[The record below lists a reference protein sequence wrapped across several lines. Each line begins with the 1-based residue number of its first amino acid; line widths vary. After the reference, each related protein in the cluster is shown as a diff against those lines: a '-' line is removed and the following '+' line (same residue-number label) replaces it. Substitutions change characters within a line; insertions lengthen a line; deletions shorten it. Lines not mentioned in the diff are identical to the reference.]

1 MVKLVSWNID
11 TMPEPWRE
19 LVEMDADVAL
29 LQEVGSV
36 PEDVLDRVELS
47 PHIPWL
53 SHDPT
58 TGYPHYDR
66 WPMVVRLSDRVRV
79 EWFRQIGP
87 TWVARE
93 RSGDVAVSGIGIID
107 VAKIIPKRVSKK
119 HWSELTALASG
130 QSWRRRSMLLSSAAI
145 PRSPCSVFGTDP
157 AMRTSARQPNDEEVP
172 QRCVDR
178 MDAVPVPSPI
188 HTRS

>member
-1 MVKLVSWNID
+1 MDMVKRILGVFLVATGLAAAVLLMATPLIHDGSADYPLWKILNWFMAAGVVVVLVTAFLGKRALGGSEAD
-11 TMPEPWRE
+11 T
-19 LVEMDADVAL
+19 
-29 LQEVGSV
+29 
-36 PEDVLDRVELS
+36 
-47 PHIPWL
+47 
-53 SHDPT
+53 T
-58 TGYPHYDR
+58 
-66 WPMVVRLSDRVRV
+66 
-79 EWFRQIGP
+79 
-87 TWVARE
+87 
-93 RSGDVAVSGIGIID
+93 
-107 VAKIIPKRVSKK
+107 KRVSKK

>member
-1 MVKLVSWNID
+1 MERKCNLLFLFTDEQRAD
-11 TMPEPWRE
+11 TLECYGNTVVQAPNLNGLARRSFVFERSYVTQPVCTPARSSIM
-19 LVEMDADVAL
+19 
-29 LQEVGSV
+29 
-36 PEDVLDRVELS
+36 
-47 PHIPWL
+47 
-53 SHDPT
+53 
-58 TGYPHYDR
+58 TGLYPHTNGCT
-66 WPMVVRLSDRVRV
+66 
-79 EWFRQIGP
+79 ENN
-87 TWVARE
+87 
-93 RSGDVAVSGIGIID
+93 
-107 VAKIIPKRVSKK
+107 IPLKPERVSKE